1 FMLSRFAARHAVAVA
16 TLVAMAA
23 PSLASAGVGVV
34 TAPGFTAEVA
44 VADVGRPIQLA
55 FDRAGRLVV
64 LGHGRRGDAA
74 GEIHRFDVARAL
86 PIDAEG
92 TPRVVIPFSQAP
104 RKTALGR
111 LVVDPRTDDVCLGE
125 DNGHRVSRLSTDHRL
140 TAVAVGL
147 QHLVGG
153 SSIALD

>member
-1 FMLSRFAARHAVAVA
+1 LLSRFAARHAVAVA

-44 VADVGRPIQLA
+44 VTDVGRPIQLA

-74 GEIHRFDVARAL
+74 GEIHRFDVARGL
-86 PIDAEG
+86 PIDAER
-92 TPRVVIPFSQAP
+92 TPRVVIPVSEVARPTGPGRPP
-104 RKTALGR
+104 RA
-111 LVVDPRTDDVCLGE
+111 
-125 DNGHRVSRLSTDHRL
+125 
-140 TAVAVGL
+140 
-147 QHLVGG
+147 
-153 SSIALD
+153 